1 MFAFFDRKR
10 PAGPRSGSLAIGLA
24 LVCLSLSFVALAFSV
39 RTGRTRLDS
48 ALAALLHGEGGLVR
62 ASPFYQTFWQD
73 VTVLGSGPII
83 SIIVVLVL
91 GYLVL
96 AGHGRTAAAFGLGI
110 ALAALSSYVFKGL
123 FERPRPMEL
132 RALIAQDRYSFPSG
146 HSVVSGALYPM
157 LGALI
162 AQVVDGRRL
171 KIYCVG
177 TGVLL
182 MVLIG
187 VSRIYLGV
195 HYATD
200 VLAGWSLG
208 LAWALVSGV
217 VMARLRRRGVIE
229 TTPVASETRS

>member
-1 MFAFFDRKR
+1 MLSFFDRSR
-10 PAGPRSGSLAIGLA
+10 PAGARSGARAIGVA
-24 LVCLSLSFVALAFSV
+24 LVCLSLSFVALALSV
-39 RTGRTRLDS
+39 RTGATRLDS
-48 ALAALLHGEGGLVR
+48 ELVQLLHGKDGIVGS
-62 ASPFYQTFWQD
+62 SPFYTAFWQD
-73 VTVLGSGPII
+73 VTVMGSGSIVTII
-83 SIIVVLVL
+83 ATLVL

-110 ALAALSSYVFKGL
+110 ALAALSSYAFKGL
-123 FERPRPMEL
+123 FERPRPMGL
-132 RALIAQDRYSFPSG
+132 QTLIALDNYSFPSG
-146 HSVVSGALYPM
+146 HSVVAGTLYPM

-171 KIYCVG
+171 RAYCLFS
-177 TGVLL
+177 GVFL

-187 VSRIYLGV
+187 FSRVYLGV

-217 VMARLRRRGVIE
+217 IMARLRRRGVIE
-229 TTPVASETRS
+229 TAPLASEA

>member
-1 MFAFFDRKR
+1 MFPFMDRER
-10 PAGPRSGSLAIGLA
+10 TGGARRGSLAIGLS
-24 LVCLSLSFVALAFSV
+24 LICLALSFVILALAV
-39 RTGRTRLDS
+39 RTGGTRLDS
-48 ALAALLHGEGGLVR
+48 ELAALLHGGGDLSR
-62 ASPFYQTFWQD
+62 RNPFVQAFWQD
-73 VTVLGSGPII
+73 VTVLGSG
-83 SIIVVLVL
+83 SIITVIVALVL

-96 AGHGRTAAAFGLGI
+96 ANHGRTASAFGLGI
-110 ALAALSSYVFKGL
+110 AMAALSSYVLKGL
-123 FERPRPMEL
+123 FERPRPTAL
-132 RALIAQDRYSFPSG
+132 QALIALDTYSFPSG

-157 LGALI
+157 LGVLI

-171 KIYCVG
+171 KAYCIG
-177 TGVLL
+177 SGVLL

-187 VSRIYLGV
+187 VSRVYLGV

-229 TTPVASETRS
+229 RAPVASEVRS